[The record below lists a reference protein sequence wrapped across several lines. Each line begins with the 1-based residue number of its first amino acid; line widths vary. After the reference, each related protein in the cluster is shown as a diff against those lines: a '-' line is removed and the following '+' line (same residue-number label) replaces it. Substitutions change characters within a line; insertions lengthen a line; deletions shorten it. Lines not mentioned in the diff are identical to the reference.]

1 MNTLLIAFCASCVLT
16 FLLIRYQNLHGHI
29 SGDHDLSG
37 PQKIHTQSVPRI
49 GGAGIALGL
58 LLGSIYIAIKDDAFN
73 PIGFILLACI
83 PVFGI
88 GYWEDVRFGKNNTH
102 ELNLDAR
109 NPESKLIAK
118 HPSYRLEIAALSA

>member
-1 MNTLLIAFCASCVLT
+1 VNTLLIAFCASCVLT

-88 GYWEDVRFGKNNTH
+88 GLAEDLLKKYWG
-102 ELNLDAR
+102 
-109 NPESKLIAK
+109 SKASLCYC
-118 HPSYRLEIAALSA
+118 YRGTSCDLSGSGGDYLA